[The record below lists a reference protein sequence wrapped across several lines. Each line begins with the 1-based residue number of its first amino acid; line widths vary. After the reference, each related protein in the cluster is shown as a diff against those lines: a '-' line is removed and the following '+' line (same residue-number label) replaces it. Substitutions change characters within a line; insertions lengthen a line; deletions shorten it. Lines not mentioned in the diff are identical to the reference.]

1 MNFNTF
7 INCSLVGLALTSS
20 VAAFSATTKQSKEVR
35 AIIDKVNTYWQSNNA
50 PEVRAFW
57 DNAAYHTG
65 NMEAYFL
72 TGNDAYREYS
82 EKWAEHN
89 QWKGAKSN
97 DRANWKYSY
106 GESDDYVL
114 FGDWQI
120 CFQTYADLYNI
131 LPDDKRI
138 RRAREVMEYEMSTPK
153 HDYWWWADG
162 LYMVMPVM
170 TKLHKITGNKQY
182 LDKLYEYI
190 TYSDSIMFDPEEN
203 LYYRDG
209 KYVYPKHKSANG
221 KKDFWARG
229 DGWVLAGL
237 AKVLKDLP
245 AEYEHRKFFEDRYRN
260 MADAVVNSQRP
271 EGYWSRS
278 MLDEEHAPGYET
290 SGTAFFTYGLLW
302 GINNGYLNDPKYL
315 DAAQKGWNYLKN
327 VALQKDGRVGYVQPI
342 GEKAIPGQVVDSKST
357 ANFGVGAFL
366 LAACEYVRFL
376 EKESNEDRAYW
387 VDLLYKMAAPVL
399 SNMAEGNLQKNMIVE
414 VSPNWDGRNKG
425 VTYMETFGRLMAGI
439 APWLSLPDDETD
451 EGMKRKQLRDWALKS
466 YRNAVDP
473 ESPDY
478 LLWRGHGQALVDAAY
493 IAESFLRGYDA
504 LWEPLDDTTKSRYI
518 EEFSQLRRVDP
529 PYTNWL
535 LFSST
540 IEGLLAKAGAQYDE
554 YSVNSA
560 IRKVEEWYTGDGW
573 YADGPEFA
581 FDYYSSYVFH
591 PMYLETLQALKDSKA
606 YTRIHYSNY
615 YNRALRRAQKYS
627 IVLERLISPEGTFPV
642 FGRSIPYRMATM
654 QPLAL
659 MAWYEKLP
667 AGLTNGQ
674 VRSALTAVMHRM
686 FDDKENFNEGGFL
699 TIGFAGR
706 QPNIADWYTNNGSL
720 YMTSLSFLPLGLP
733 ATHPFWTDAQQPWT
747 SQKAWSG
754 QPFPKDH
761 HWGETEKFKDLF

>member
-7 INCSLVGLALTSS
+7 INCSLVGLALTTS

-35 AIIDKVNTYWQSNNA
+35 AIINKVNTYWQSNNA

-260 MADAVVNSQRP
+260 MADAVVKSQRP

-504 LWEPLDDTTKSRYI
+504 LWVPLDDTTKSRYI

-554 YSVNSA
+554 YRVNSA

>member
-260 MADAVVNSQRP
+260 MADAVVKSQRP

-504 LWEPLDDTTKSRYI
+504 LWVPLDDTTKSRYI

-554 YSVNSA
+554 YRVNSA

-733 ATHPFWTDAQQPWT
+733 ATHPFWTDAQEPWT